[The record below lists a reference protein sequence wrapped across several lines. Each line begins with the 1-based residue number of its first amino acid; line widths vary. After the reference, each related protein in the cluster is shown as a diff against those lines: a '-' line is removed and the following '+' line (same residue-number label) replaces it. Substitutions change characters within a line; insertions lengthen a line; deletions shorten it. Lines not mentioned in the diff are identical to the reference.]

1 MADFFILPIS
11 DPMTAA
17 SHPILPAH
25 PVPGGARTQAL
36 PLATLPARRVFS
48 TPAVALHCELDWTG
62 VQALKGQEL

>member
-25 PVPGGARTQAL
+25 PVPGGARTGPSPGDAAGQARL
-36 PLATLPARRVFS
+36 LYPCSGASL
-48 TPAVALHCELDWTG
+48 
-62 VQALKGQEL
+62 